1 MFYLLILGPCVTEKM
16 KKLSAFLKQKS
27 RFHKMTESQGV
38 MKTLFIFLVRIRKV
52 CQLMTFPWNF
62 ALNKLC
68 LGHKT
73 MIYFLGDYFAAR
85 PRNLTCLQQPD
96 FELIACARAAL
107 TTGVFSSCIELLPHV
122 FAELILVPNYFLV
135 LVCLTF
141 ALGRWQPWC
150 WAGDTLT
157 HHHNTSSKEE
167 MSQ

>member
-1 MFYLLILGPCVTEKM
+1 MFYLLILGHCVTEKM
-16 KKLSAFLKQKS
+16 KKHSAFLKQKS

-107 TTGVFSSCIELLPHV
+107 TTGVFSVLNCWNV
-122 FAELILVPNYFLV
+122 FFAELILVPNYFLV
-135 LVCLTF
+135 LVCVTF

-150 WAGDTLT
+150 WG
-157 HHHNTSSKEE
+157 HFNTPS
-167 MSQ
+167 

>member
-1 MFYLLILGPCVTEKM
+1 MPEVDNISFFEVRVWKFKPKCVINILHESRKCFNYVLFVNTWPLRDRENEKV
-16 KKLSAFLKQKS
+16 SAFLKKKS

-85 PRNLTCLQQPD
+85 PQLDLSTATRFWTYCL
-96 FELIACARAAL
+96 CK
-107 TTGVFSSCIELLPHV
+107 SCINHWRI
-122 FAELILVPNYFLV
+122 FFLHWIV
-135 LVCLTF
+135 ATCF
-141 ALGRWQPWC
+141 CGINPRP
-150 WAGDTLT
+150 
-157 HHHNTSSKEE
+157 
-167 MSQ
+167 